1 MQIIQNGFN
10 NIRANCLTRTGIHNI
25 GITKTPETLET
36 PGTPETPETPFQ
48 YHFDRETGMYLAVD
62 EHSGVARCR
71 KSVFGI
77 VSKCVSSGCE
87 IQIIKLVE
95 IKIEKTLFYLIHKAK
110 QLMCNILYSSL

>member
-10 NIRANCLTRTGIHNI
+10 NIRANCLTRTEIHDI
-25 GITKTPETLET
+25 GITKTPD
-36 PGTPETPETPFQ
+36 TPETPFQ

-77 VSKCVSSGCE
+77 VSKCVSFDCE

-95 IKIEKTLFYLIHKAK
+95 IKIEKNT
-110 QLMCNILYSSL
+110 ILSHPQSETADV